1 MVECVNAVCVHK
13 YIIASGH
20 IYKMEFQQIIV
31 QERSMSMPTRPASQA
46 GNPIKGG
53 EDNDS
58 FGSDSPRL
66 EVILPK
72 TIQIYLQIGKTYN
85 ISKTAQV

>member
-1 MVECVNAVCVHK
+1 
-13 YIIASGH
+13 
-20 IYKMEFQQIIV
+20 
-31 QERSMSMPTRPASQA
+31 MSMPTRPASQA

-53 EDNDS
+53 EDTDS

-72 TIQIYLQIGKTYN
+72 TIQIYFKYKYKYKTDTIQIYLQIGKTYKL
-85 ISKTAQV
+85 SKTAGVT

>member
-1 MVECVNAVCVHK
+1 
-13 YIIASGH
+13 
-20 IYKMEFQQIIV
+20 
-31 QERSMSMPTRPASQA
+31 MSMPTRPASQA

-72 TIQIYLQIGKTYN
+72 TIQIYLQIGKTYKLC
-85 ISKTAQV
+85 KTARVTR